1 MTQTEVPTSR
11 VGETGAQSPPVAV
24 DITVVIPT
32 VGRPMLAKCLQ
43 SIASGT
49 QWPKRIV
56 VVDQGES
63 GAVVDWLRALEA
75 IGLEI
80 CHVISP
86 QRSPASARNRGIDQ
100 ATTPFVAA
108 IDDDCV
114 AANDWLERMVGCLRQ
129 NPTAIITGRLE
140 AAGEGRPPTIVTS
153 MVPCVYT
160 RPSLRIHSPLASAN
174 MGFAQETARRI
185 GPFDEQ
191 LAEAED
197 NDWAY
202 RALRAGIP
210 IVYAPELV
218 VHHYPWRDS
227 DQLTAAY
234 RAYAWSQGVFYG
246 KHLRRG
252 DWTMAVRAALSLYRG
267 ARDLFAGVM
276 GNNDRRRVNGRAR
289 MTRLVPGLVAGLRGL
304 GSP

>member
-1 MTQTEVPTSR
+1 MTRTEKPISR
-11 VGETGAQSPPVAV
+11 VGETGPQWRPIVA

-32 VGRPMLAKCLQ
+32 VGRPILTKCLQ

-49 QWPKRIV
+49 VWPARTV
-56 VVDQGES
+56 VVDQGE
-63 GAVVDWLRALEA
+63 GRAVLDLLRGLEA
-75 IGLEI
+75 VGLEI
-80 CHVISP
+80 CHMISAD
-86 QRSPASARNRGIDQ
+86 RSPASARNQGIDQ

-114 AANDWLERMVGCLRQ
+114 AANDWLGKMAACLHQ
-129 NPTAIITGRLE
+129 NPEAIITGRLE
-140 AAGEGRPPTIVTS
+140 AAGEGRPPTVVTS
-153 MVPCVYT
+153 TVPCVYT

-174 MGFAQETARRI
+174 MGFARETARRI

-191 LAEAED
+191 LSEAED

-218 VHHYPWRDS
+218 VHHYHWRDS

-252 DWTMAVRAALSLYRG
+252 DWSMAVRAALSLYRG
-267 ARDLFAGVM
+267 ARDLFAGAM
-276 GNNDRRRVNGRAR
+276 DNNARRRVNGRAR
-289 MTRLVPGLVAGLRGL
+289 MTRLVPGLVAGLRGM